1 MPRRSQVDRSRETKT
16 ALIATAR
23 ELFGAHGYA
32 QVSAEQLVMA
42 TGLSRGALHH
52 HFGDKRG
59 LFLAVLEQIEQ
70 EITADVAEAIQGQP
84 ELWQGM
90 VAALRCYL
98 DSCQRPEVIQITLT
112 DAPAV
117 LGWKAW
123 RELETEHGLGLIT
136 EALRGAA
143 EAGILRPA
151 PIPALAQLLL
161 SAIIEVSLIIANA
174 EDPEQARAD
183 AEQSLLLLVSGLLQS

>member
-23 ELFGAHGYA
+23 ELFGAHGYT
-32 QVSAEQLVMA
+32 QVSAEELVTA

-70 EITADVAEAIQGQP
+70 EITAEVAEAIQGHP

-143 EAGILRPA
+143 AAGILRPA